1 MAARINN
8 KKDLDNH
15 LEDLYYKFNDKKNG
29 EREFKAA
36 VKSVMRELIGE
47 SWAKRS
53 GAVKYLD
60 SLYKSR
66 DSLEEY
72 HDDHMV
78 YIREA
83 AQEKARKSEQQR
95 RSAAAA
101 GDRRVSRA
109 RESDARRRSPSRSRP
124 RSRPRSR
131 QGTTSRAAGTLAD
144 DTSAA
149 AQAARTLFG
158 QKKSKKSKKSKKIKR
173 RKKRI
178 TRRRRR

>member
-8 KKDLDNH
+8 KKNLDNH
-15 LEDLYYKFNDKKNG
+15 LEDLYYKFKDKKNG

-83 AQEKARKSEQQR
+83 AQEKARKS
-95 RSAAAA
+95 
-101 GDRRVSRA
+101 
-109 RESDARRRSPSRSRP
+109 
-124 RSRPRSR
+124 
-131 QGTTSRAAGTLAD
+131 
-144 DTSAA
+144 
-149 AQAARTLFG
+149 
-158 QKKSKKSKKSKKIKR
+158 
-173 RKKRI
+173 
-178 TRRRRR
+178 